1 MTTSSVRVRRGFTLI
16 ELLTAMALIVLV
28 MSALSQAF
36 LTGLT
41 TFAQLKGIGDL
52 NERLRTDAVAL
63 RDDVQTANRQAEQ
76 FIADTQRTGAAD
88 PVAAAGLK
96 VRYAAIAADATSL
109 EDRLRVVERDT
120 VNPIARRLLQW
131 VIGNL
136 IGVKIGAASMVD
148 LLDEIVRLGK

>member
-1 MTTSSVRVRRGFTLI
+1 MTTSGVRPRRGFTLI
-16 ELLTAMALIVLV
+16 ELLAAMALIVLI
-28 MSALSQAF
+28 MSVLSQAF
-36 LTGLT
+36 LTGLA
-41 TFAQLKGIGDL
+41 TFGQLKGIGDL
-52 NERLRTDAVAL
+52 NERLRADAVAL

-76 FIADTQRTGAAD
+76 FIADTQRDGAAD
-88 PVAAAGLK
+88 PAAAAGLT

-109 EDRLRVVERDT
+109 EDQLRGVERDT

-148 LLDEIVRLGK
+148 LLDQIVRLEE